1 MGRHDWR
8 KLSERISSWKG
19 KRKTGKIT
27 GNYIAYIYP
36 DMETVYLGVFEN
48 RKMIDAQESL
58 ILEVGCDENGIM
70 LVKNYLSPN
79 ISVPHAYYEPPANI
93 SFGHRPKSV
102 MDPYEQ
108 RWVELKM
115 AENE

>member
-8 KLSERISSWKG
+8 KLSERISSWK
-19 KRKTGKIT
+19 
-27 GNYIAYIYP
+27 
-36 DMETVYLGVFEN
+36 
-48 RKMIDAQESL
+48 
-58 ILEVGCDENGIM
+58 VGCDENGIM

>member
-1 MGRHDWR
+1 MR
-8 KLSERISSWKG
+8 KWSLELTYVPDLTIQAQNFCVSFH
-19 KRKTGKIT
+19 
-27 GNYIAYIYP
+27 IAYIYP

>member
-1 MGRHDWR
+1 
-8 KLSERISSWKG
+8 
-19 KRKTGKIT
+19 
-27 GNYIAYIYP
+27 
-36 DMETVYLGVFEN
+36 
-48 RKMIDAQESL
+48 MIDAQESL

-115 AENE
+115 AENEQMGVGVYAKKDFKDGELVAIYNALTFRYKNGEFDLYEDVE